1 MLYKDMHIVEQ
12 NLINIKERIE
22 RTCSEFDRDPNKI
35 KLIVVTKKFDKE
47 ALKPILD
54 CGHLQFGE
62 NKVQEAS
69 AKWLDLLKIYKG
81 LKIHMVGGL
90 QSNKINEATSIF
102 TCIHSVDRKKIL
114 EGINKSLSKDSLL
127 KDVFIQ
133 INISNESS
141 KGGIGVSEIDSFLE
155 GSKNYK
161 RINILGLMTMPPPN
175 EEPSVY
181 FALLNKLAKKNN
193 LKCLSMGMSN
203 DFETAIALGATHIRV
218 GEAIMGPRV
227 KV

>member
-1 MLYKDMHIVEQ
+1 MHIIEK

-22 RTCSEFDRDPNKI
+22 RTCAEFNRDPNKV

-54 CGHLQFGE
+54 CGHLLFGE

-69 AKWLDLLKIYKG
+69 SKWSDLLKLYKN
-81 LKIHMVGGL
+81 LEIHMVGGL
-90 QSNKINEATSIF
+90 QSNKINEALSLF
-102 TCIHSVDRKKIL
+102 TCIHSVDRYKTL
-114 EGINKSLSKDSLL
+114 EGINKNLKEDSLL

-133 INISNESS
+133 VNISNEPS
-141 KGGIGVSEIDSFLE
+141 KGGIGVLEVDGFLD
-155 GSKNYK
+155 GTKNYGN
-161 RINILGLMTMPPPN
+161 INILGLMTMPPPK

-181 FALLNKLAKKNN
+181 FALLNKLAKKNS
-193 LKCLSMGMSN
+193 LKYLSMGMSN

-218 GEAIMGPRV
+218 GEAIMGQRT
-227 KV
+227 

>member
-1 MLYKDMHIVEQ
+1 MHIVEK

-22 RTCSEFDRDPNKI
+22 RTCAEFDRDPNKV

-54 CGHLQFGE
+54 CGHLLFGE

-69 AKWLDLLKIYKG
+69 SKWSDLFKLYKN
-81 LKIHMVGGL
+81 LEIHMVGGL
-90 QSNKINEATSIF
+90 QSNKINEALSLF
-102 TCIHSVDRKKIL
+102 TCIHSVDRYKTL
-114 EGINKSLSKDSLL
+114 EGINKNLKEDSLL

-133 INISNESS
+133 VNISNEPS
-141 KGGIGVSEIDSFLE
+141 KGGIGVLEVDGFLD
-155 GSKNYK
+155 GTKNYGN
-161 RINILGLMTMPPPN
+161 INILGLMTMPPPK

-181 FALLNKLAKKNN
+181 FALLNKLAKKNS
-193 LKCLSMGMSN
+193 LKYLSMGMSN

-218 GEAIMGPRV
+218 GEAIMGQRT
-227 KV
+227 

>member
-1 MLYKDMHIVEQ
+1 MIYKDMHIVEK
-12 NLINIKERIE
+12 NLLNIKERIE
-22 RTCSEFDRDPNKI
+22 RTCVEFDRDPTKV
-35 KLIVVTKKFDKE
+35 KLIVITKKFNKE

-54 CGHLQFGE
+54 SGHLLFGE
-62 NKVQEAS
+62 NKVQEAY
-69 AKWLDLLKIYKG
+69 AKWSDLLKQYKD
-81 LKIHMVGGL
+81 LEIHMVGGL
-90 QSNKINEATSIF
+90 QSNKINEAISLF
-102 TCIHSVDRKKIL
+102 TCIHSVDRHKIL
-114 EGINKSLSKDSLL
+114 EGINKNITEDSSL

-133 INISNESS
+133 VNISNEAS
-141 KGGIGVSEIDSFLE
+141 KGGIEVSEVDDFLDDAKKY
-155 GSKNYK
+155 GN
-161 RINILGLMTMPPPN
+161 INILGLMTMPPPN

>member
-1 MLYKDMHIVEQ
+1 MVYIDMHIIEK

-22 RTCSEFDRDPNKI
+22 RTCAEFNRDPNKV

-54 CGHLQFGE
+54 CGHLLFGE

-69 AKWLDLLKIYKG
+69 SKWSDLLKLYKN
-81 LKIHMVGGL
+81 LEIHMVGGL
-90 QSNKINEATSIF
+90 QSNKINEALSLF
-102 TCIHSVDRKKIL
+102 TCIHSVDRYKTL
-114 EGINKSLSKDSLL
+114 EGINKNLKEDSLL

-133 INISNESS
+133 VNISNEPS
-141 KGGIGVSEIDSFLE
+141 KGGIGVLEVDGFLD
-155 GSKNYK
+155 GTKKYGN
-161 RINILGLMTMPPPN
+161 INILGLMTMPPPK

-181 FALLNKLAKKNN
+181 FALLNKLAKKNS
-193 LKCLSMGMSN
+193 LKYLSMGMSN

-218 GEAIMGPRV
+218 GEAIMGQRT
-227 KV
+227 

>member
-1 MLYKDMHIVEQ
+1 MHIVEK
-12 NLINIKERIE
+12 NLFNIKERIE
-22 RTCSEFDRDPNKI
+22 RTCVEFDRDPTKV
-35 KLIVVTKKFDKE
+35 KLIVITKKFNKE

-54 CGHLQFGE
+54 SGHLLFGE
-62 NKVQEAS
+62 NKVQEAY
-69 AKWLDLLKIYKG
+69 AKWSDLLKQYKD
-81 LKIHMVGGL
+81 LEIHMVGGL
-90 QSNKINEATSIF
+90 QSNKINEAISLF
-102 TCIHSVDRKKIL
+102 TCIHSVDRHKIL
-114 EGINKSLSKDSLL
+114 EGINKNITEDSSLKE
-127 KDVFIQ
+127 VFIQ
-133 INISNESS
+133 VNISNEAS
-141 KGGIGVSEIDSFLE
+141 KGGIEVSEVDDFL
-155 GSKNYK
+155 GGAKKYVN
-161 RINILGLMTMPPPN
+161 INILGLMTMPPPN

>member
-1 MLYKDMHIVEQ
+1 MVYIDMHIIEK

-22 RTCSEFDRDPNKI
+22 RTCAEFNRDPNKV

-54 CGHLQFGE
+54 CGHLLFGE

-69 AKWLDLLKIYKG
+69 SKWSDLLKLYKN
-81 LKIHMVGGL
+81 LEIHMVGGL
-90 QSNKINEATSIF
+90 QSNKINEALSLF
-102 TCIHSVDRKKIL
+102 TCIHSVDRYKTL
-114 EGINKSLSKDSLL
+114 EGINKNLKEDSLL

-133 INISNESS
+133 VNISNEPS
-141 KGGIGVSEIDSFLE
+141 KGGIGVLEVDGFLD
-155 GSKNYK
+155 GTKNYGN
-161 RINILGLMTMPPPN
+161 INILGLMTMPPPK

-181 FALLNKLAKKNN
+181 FALLNKLAKKNS
-193 LKCLSMGMSN
+193 LKYLSMGMSN

-218 GEAIMGPRV
+218 GEAIMGQRT
-227 KV
+227 

>member
-1 MLYKDMHIVEQ
+1 MIYKDMHIVEK
-12 NLINIKERIE
+12 NLFNIKERIE
-22 RTCSEFDRDPNKI
+22 RTCVEFDRDPTKV
-35 KLIVVTKKFDKE
+35 KLIVITKKFNKE

-54 CGHLQFGE
+54 SGHLLFGE
-62 NKVQEAS
+62 NKVQEAY
-69 AKWLDLLKIYKG
+69 AKWSDLLKQYKD
-81 LKIHMVGGL
+81 LEIHMVGGL
-90 QSNKINEATSIF
+90 QSNKINEAISLF
-102 TCIHSVDRKKIL
+102 TCIHSVDRHKIL
-114 EGINKSLSKDSLL
+114 EGINKNITEDSSLKE
-127 KDVFIQ
+127 VFIQ
-133 INISNESS
+133 VNISNEAS
-141 KGGIGVSEIDSFLE
+141 KGGIEVSEVDDFL
-155 GSKNYK
+155 GGAKKYVN
-161 RINILGLMTMPPPN
+161 INILGLMTMPPPN

>member
-1 MLYKDMHIVEQ
+1 MHIIEK

-22 RTCSEFDRDPNKI
+22 RTCAEFNRDPNKV

-54 CGHLQFGE
+54 CGHLLFGE

-69 AKWLDLLKIYKG
+69 SKWSDLLKLYKN
-81 LKIHMVGGL
+81 LEIHMVGGL
-90 QSNKINEATSIF
+90 QSNKINEALSLF
-102 TCIHSVDRKKIL
+102 TCIHSVDRYKTL
-114 EGINKSLSKDSLL
+114 EGINKNLKEDSLL

-133 INISNESS
+133 VNISNEPS
-141 KGGIGVSEIDSFLE
+141 KGGIGVLEVDGFLD
-155 GSKNYK
+155 GTKKYGN
-161 RINILGLMTMPPPN
+161 INILGLMTMPPPK

-181 FALLNKLAKKNN
+181 FALLNKLAKKNS
-193 LKCLSMGMSN
+193 LKYLSMGMSN

-218 GEAIMGPRV
+218 GEAIMGQRT
-227 KV
+227 

>member
-12 NLINIKERIE
+12 NLINIKERIQ

-47 ALKPILD
+47 SLKPILD
-54 CGHLQFGE
+54 CGHLLFGE

-69 AKWLDLLKIYKG
+69 AKWSDLIKSYKN
-81 LKIHMVGGL
+81 LEIHMIGGL
-90 QSNKINEATSIF
+90 QSNKIKEAISLF
-102 TCIHSVDRKKIL
+102 TCIHTVDRNKVL
-114 EGINKSLSKDSLL
+114 NGINKNLKEDSAL

-133 INISNESS
+133 VNISNEAS
-141 KGGIGVSEIDSFLE
+141 KGGISINEIDSFLNDAR
-155 GSKNYK
+155 NYR
-161 RINILGLMTMPPPN
+161 RINIQGLMTMPPLN

-193 LKCLSMGMSN
+193 LKFLSMGMSN
-203 DFETAIALGATHIRV
+203 DFETAIALGATHIRI
-218 GEAIMGPRV
+218 GEAIMGARL
-227 KV
+227 

>member
-12 NLINIKERIE
+12 NLINIKERIQ

-54 CGHLQFGE
+54 CGHLLFGE

-69 AKWLDLLKIYKG
+69 AKWLDLLKIYKD
-81 LKIHMVGGL
+81 LEIHMVGGL
-90 QSNKINEATSIF
+90 QSNKINEALSLF

-114 EGINKSLSKDSLL
+114 EWINKSLSKDSLL

-133 INISNESS
+133 VNISNESS

-181 FALLNKLAKKNN
+181 FALLNKLAKKNS
-193 LKCLSMGMSN
+193 LKYLSMGMSN

-218 GEAIMGPRV
+218 GEAVMGPRFQI
-227 KV
+227 

>member
-12 NLINIKERIE
+12 NLINIKERIQ
-22 RTCSEFDRDPNKI
+22 RTCFEFDRDPNKI

-54 CGHLQFGE
+54 CGHLLFGE

-69 AKWLDLLKIYKG
+69 AKWLDLLKIYKD
-81 LKIHMVGGL
+81 LEIHMVGGL
-90 QSNKINEATSIF
+90 QSNKINEALSLF

-114 EGINKSLSKDSLL
+114 ERINKSLNKDSLL

-133 INISNESS
+133 VNISNESS

-155 GSKNYK
+155 GSKNCQK
-161 RINILGLMTMPPPN
+161 INILGLMTMPPPN

-181 FALLNKLAKKNN
+181 FALLNKLAKKNS
-193 LKCLSMGMSN
+193 LKYLSMGMSN

-218 GEAIMGPRV
+218 GEAVMGPRFQI
-227 KV
+227 

>member
-1 MLYKDMHIVEQ
+1 MIYKDMHIVEK
-12 NLINIKERIE
+12 NLLNIKERIE
-22 RTCSEFDRDPNKI
+22 RTCVEFDRDPTKV
-35 KLIVVTKKFDKE
+35 KLIVITKKFNKE

-54 CGHLQFGE
+54 SGHLLFGE
-62 NKVQEAS
+62 NKVQEAY
-69 AKWLDLLKIYKG
+69 AKWSELLKQYKD
-81 LKIHMVGGL
+81 LEIHMVGGL
-90 QSNKINEATSIF
+90 QSNKINEATSLF
-102 TCIHSVDRKKIL
+102 TCIHSVDRHKIL
-114 EGINKSLSKDSLL
+114 EGINKNITEDSSLKE
-127 KDVFIQ
+127 VFIQ
-133 INISNESS
+133 VNISNEAS
-141 KGGIGVSEIDSFLE
+141 KGGIEVSEVDDFLV
-155 GSKNYK
+155 GAKKYGN
-161 RINILGLMTMPPPN
+161 INILGLMTMPPPN

>member
-1 MLYKDMHIVEQ
+1 MIYKDMHIVEK
-12 NLINIKERIE
+12 NLFNIKERIE
-22 RTCSEFDRDPNKI
+22 RTCAEFDKDPNKV

-54 CGHLQFGE
+54 SGHLLFGE
-62 NKVQEAS
+62 NKVQEAC
-69 AKWLDLLKIYKG
+69 AKWSDLLKQYKD
-81 LKIHMVGGL
+81 LEIHMVGGL
-90 QSNKINEATSIF
+90 QSNKINEAISLF
-102 TCIHSVDRKKIL
+102 TCIHSVDRHKIL
-114 EGINKSLSKDSLL
+114 EGINKNITEDSSL

-133 INISNESS
+133 VNISNEAS
-141 KGGIGVSEIDSFLE
+141 KGGIDVFEVDHFLD
-155 GSKNYK
+155 GAKKYGN
-161 RINILGLMTMPPPN
+161 INILGLMTMPPPN

>member
-1 MLYKDMHIVEQ
+1 MVYKDMHIVEK

-22 RTCSEFDRDPNKI
+22 RTCSEFDRDPNKV

-54 CGHLQFGE
+54 CGHLLFGE

-69 AKWLDLLKIYKG
+69 SKWSDLLKLYKN
-81 LKIHMVGGL
+81 LEIHMVGGL
-90 QSNKINEATSIF
+90 QSNKINEALSLF
-102 TCIHSVDRKKIL
+102 TCIHSVDRYKIL
-114 EGINKSLSKDSLL
+114 EGINKNLKEDSSL
-127 KDVFIQ
+127 KDIFIQ
-133 INISNESS
+133 VNISNESS
-141 KGGIGVSEIDSFLE
+141 KGGIGVPEVDSFLNDAKQY
-155 GSKNYK
+155 GK
-161 RINILGLMTMPPPN
+161 INILGLMTMPPPK

-193 LKCLSMGMSN
+193 LKYLSMGMSN

-218 GEAIMGPRV
+218 GEAVMGPRA
-227 KV
+227 KF

>member
-1 MLYKDMHIVEQ
+1 MIYKDMHIVEK
-12 NLINIKERIE
+12 NLLNIKERIE
-22 RTCSEFDRDPNKI
+22 RTCVEFDRDPTKV
-35 KLIVVTKKFDKE
+35 KLIVITKKFNKE

-54 CGHLQFGE
+54 SGHLLFGE
-62 NKVQEAS
+62 NKVQEAY
-69 AKWLDLLKIYKG
+69 AKWSDLLKQYKD
-81 LKIHMVGGL
+81 LEIHMVGGL
-90 QSNKINEATSIF
+90 QSNKINEAISLF
-102 TCIHSVDRKKIL
+102 TCIHSVDRHKIL
-114 EGINKSLSKDSLL
+114 EGINKNITEDSSLKE
-127 KDVFIQ
+127 VFIQ
-133 INISNESS
+133 VNISNEAS
-141 KGGIGVSEIDSFLE
+141 KGGIEVSDVDDFL
-155 GSKNYK
+155 GGAKKYGN
-161 RINILGLMTMPPPN
+161 INILGLMTMPPPN